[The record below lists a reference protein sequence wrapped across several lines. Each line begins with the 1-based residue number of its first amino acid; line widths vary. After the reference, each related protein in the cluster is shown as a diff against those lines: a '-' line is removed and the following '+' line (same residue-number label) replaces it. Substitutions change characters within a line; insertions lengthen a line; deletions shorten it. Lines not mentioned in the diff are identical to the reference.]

1 MNTTKKIDRRTVD
14 RYMDKGQ
21 IKRSDFDSY
30 MKALPDDAAN
40 ATWVQ
45 MDLEETEISGR
56 TSGSSDQSGDT
67 EGA

>member
-1 MNTTKKIDRRTVD
+1 MNQKIDRRTVD
-14 RYMDKGQ
+14 RYMDKGI
-21 IKRSDFDSY
+21 IKRGDYESY
-30 MKALPDDAAN
+30 LKSLPDDANN

-56 TSGSSDQSGDT
+56 NGTGETASDV

>member
-1 MNTTKKIDRRTVD
+1 MNTKIDRRTVD
-14 RYMDKGQ
+14 RYVEKGL
-21 IKRSDFDSY
+21 IKKSDYESYLKSLTDDSN
-30 MKALPDDAAN
+30 N

-56 TSGSSDQSGDT
+56 NGGGETGGT